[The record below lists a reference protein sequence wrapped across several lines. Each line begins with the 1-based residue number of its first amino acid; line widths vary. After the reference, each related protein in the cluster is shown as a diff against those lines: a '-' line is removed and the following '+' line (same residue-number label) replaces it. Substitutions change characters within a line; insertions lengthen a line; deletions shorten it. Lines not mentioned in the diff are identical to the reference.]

1 MSRFGRYVREKVVKV
16 LVTALVAGSVA
27 GNEGITVQAAGADLN
42 DPFSFVLY
50 TNEFVSSNLDH
61 IEGNAAIRELK
72 VSMVSYGGKSYLG
85 DLSAPNQILK
95 YTASGRTDEKE
106 LIIPLTNSDGTQNS
120 VEREVT
126 GQGYN
131 IIVGENKL
139 YTGNLLKNCE
149 VWDTDIASEISNVLA
164 GNMVQ
169 KSKDLYAMANED
181 SDTRLVLN
189 VTSAE
194 LNSGIEE
201 YDKKITGAAFYGKTV
216 VVNVSD
222 SGTVNITGWMNAH
235 GAKKQA
241 LEHQLWAD
249 RIIWN
254 FGNATEVNVNSI
266 FGYILAP
273 NATVYNGGTVVGGI
287 IADKYKQG
295 GEIHCPCEP
304 DEPEPTPTPTP
315 VVTEEPTPTPT
326 VPVVTEEPTPT
337 PTVPV
342 VTEEPTPTPVVTEEP
357 TPTPVVTEEP
367 TPTPVVT
374 EEPTPT
380 PVVTEEPTP
389 TPVVTEEP
397 TPTPVVTE
405 EPTPTPVVTEEP
417 TPTPVVTEEP
427 TPTPVVTE
435 EPTPTPVVTEEPTP
449 TPVVSEEPTP
459 TPTVPVVT
467 EEPTPTP
474 TVPVVTEEPTPTPTV
489 PVVTEEPTPTP
500 TVPVVTEEPTPTP
513 TVPVVTE
520 EPAPTATPTATPD
533 TPDEPDTPDDTP
545 DDPGTPN
552 DPGTPAGGIPDTPQ
566 VLGARRRR
574 MVTIEDEAVP
584 LADRAVLGASRRP
597 QTSDDS
603 DAWNLG
609 FAFSLTSLGA
619 WLVLKRKEH

>member
-1 MSRFGRYVREKVVKV
+1 MSRFSKYVREKVVKV
-16 LVTALVAGSVA
+16 LVAALVAGSVA

-61 IEGNAAIRELK
+61 IEGNAAIKELK

-131 IIVGENKL
+131 IIAGENKL

-169 KSKDLYAMANED
+169 KSNDLYALADENN
-181 SDTRLVLN
+181 DTQLVLN

-194 LNSGIEE
+194 LNTRMED
-201 YDKKITGAAFYGKTV
+201 YDKEITGAAFYGKTV

-304 DEPEPTPTPTP
+304 DEPEPTPTPVVTEEPTPTPVVTEEPTPTPTVPVVTEEPTPTPTVP

-389 TPVVTEEP
+389 TP
-397 TPTPVVTE
+397 
-405 EPTPTPVVTEEP
+405 
-417 TPTPVVTEEP
+417 
-427 TPTPVVTE
+427 
-435 EPTPTPVVTEEPTP
+435 
-449 TPVVSEEPTP
+449 
-459 TPTVPVVT
+459 TVPVVT

-520 EPAPTATPTATPD
+520 EPTPTATPD